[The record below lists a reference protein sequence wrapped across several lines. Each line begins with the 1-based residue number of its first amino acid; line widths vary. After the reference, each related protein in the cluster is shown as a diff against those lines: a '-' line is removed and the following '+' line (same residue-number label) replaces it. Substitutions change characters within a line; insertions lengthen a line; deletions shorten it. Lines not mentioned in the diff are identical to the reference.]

1 MTIILPRQNLFWNT
15 KPIIVLFSFGICD
28 DAHTVRTQASV
39 RPADLR
45 QVKNGH
51 SPDFGYPRLKPGKG
65 LDLSQFFMAYLKP
78 DQPEKV
84 YVPALRAA
92 KEKGEKLVCLTA
104 YDYPTAR
111 IVDEA
116 GVDIILVGDSM
127 GNVIHGYGNTIPV
140 TLDEILSATM
150 AVKRGSTRALIV
162 SDMPYGTFHTGDN
175 KAVRNAMRLLKNGGA
190 EAVKLEGGRNR
201 VDLVKRLVDEE
212 IPVMAHIGLTP
223 QSVHKLGGYRVQGK
237 TTVDANKLI
246 EDAKLLEEAGA
257 FAIVLELIPR
267 EVAETISKELTIS
280 TVGIGAGAACDI
292 QVLVLHDL
300 IGFTFG
306 RQPRFVRQYANV
318 SEVISTA
325 ITEWMEDVRTGDY
338 PSEAESYGFPKEAK
352 AVTEG
357 S

>member
-1 MTIILPRQNLFWNT
+1 
-15 KPIIVLFSFGICD
+15 
-28 DAHTVRTQASV
+28 
-39 RPADLR
+39 
-45 QVKNGH
+45 
-51 SPDFGYPRLKPGKG
+51 
-65 LDLSQFFMAYLKP
+65 MAYLKP
-78 DQPEKV
+78 DKPEKV

-116 GVDIILVGDSM
+116 GVDMILVGDSM

-140 TLDEILSATM
+140 TLEEVLSATK
-150 AVKRGSTRALIV
+150 AVKRGASRALLIA
-162 SDMPYGTFHTGDN
+162 DMPYGSYHTGDN
-175 KAVRNAMRLLKNGGA
+175 KAVRNAMKLMKYGGA

-201 VDLVKRLVDEE
+201 VGLVKRLVDEE

-237 TTVDANKLI
+237 TTDDAKRLI

-257 FAIVLELIPR
+257 FGIVLELVPR
-267 EVAETISKELTIS
+267 EVAAIITNELEIS
-280 TVGIGAGAACDI
+280 TIGIGAGTDCDV

-318 SEVISTA
+318 SSVITDA
-325 ITEWMEDVRTGDY
+325 ITKWMDDVRNGEY
-338 PSEAESYGFPKEAK
+338 PSEAESYGMPDDVKLAEIDNK
-352 AVTEG
+352 AAG
-357 S
+357 R